1 MLISF
6 SVIKFRCIFSGLKFN
21 SSKCW
26 VISVKQSWSDKTII
40 RSLRFKT
47 VTQEQLKDWTW
58 ILFLWLNP
66 PKYFLVMLL
75 WRPKRSLLTFKRTIY
90 QMDHIWGARSGLK
103 KSLALLFLKKSAIIL
118 RQDFLKTLYTKYIKI
133 RPYFCYLT
141 RHSA

>member
-1 MLISF
+1 MRVVLISE
-6 SVIKFRCIFSGLKFN
+6 
-21 SSKCW
+21 
-26 VISVKQSWSDKTII
+26 KQLWSDKTII

-58 ILFLWLNP
+58 ILFPWLNP

-75 WRPKRSLLTFKRTIY
+75 WRPKRSLWTFKRTIY

-118 RQDFLKTLYTKYIKI
+118 RQDFLKTLYNKPFKTWVLSSIAFLDSHPRLFKLHFSEFGFRGISK
-133 RPYFCYLT
+133 
-141 RHSA
+141 